1 MQQCESSS
9 SQPQKRK
16 RLRNI
21 IKHNTGPKRRY
32 NSNRELHKVFER
44 VLEVYL
50 DAKACQPF
58 GSSLALIDSSLRS
71 SLRRWNPDTA
81 HTVIDFENAVKFV
94 LKNDQR
100 LQEKFM
106 LWFVSEHRPEFKAS
120 DMLDYNRIVKK
131 CAGEF
136 LRRGM
141 YPIWK
146 WFRVPLTPGRGLLYA
161 AITTS

>member
-1 MQQCESSS
+1 MECEVN
-9 SQPQKRK
+9 SQPKRK

-21 IKHNTGPKRRY
+21 IKHTGPRPRRY
-32 NSNRELHKVFER
+32 NSNRELHRVFER

-50 DAKACQPF
+50 EAKACQPF
-58 GSSLALIDSSLRS
+58 GSSLALLDSSLRS
-71 SLRRWNPDTA
+71 SIRRWSPDTA
-81 HTVIDFENAVKFV
+81 HTVIDFENAVKFA
-94 LKNDQR
+94 LKNDRQ

-120 DMLDYNRIVKK
+120 DMLDHGRIIKK